1 MCWNTFVADAFVLST
16 YVVTTFYGAQLNS
29 QFFISSFCE
38 SAQLTSRNIKLSNCL
53 PFPRNY
59 KFLLITWQAK
69 LCDFNSLE
77 KGIDYFS
84 RNATRFDCINVIQRN
99 EPFHDTA
106 HSLYTNT
113 EKYFIKCFN

>member
-1 MCWNTFVADAFVLST
+1 M
-16 YVVTTFYGAQLNS
+16 TTFYGAQLNS

-59 KFLLITWQAK
+59 KFLLITWQQNCAT
-69 LCDFNSLE
+69 FNSLE

-84 RNATRFDCINVIQRN
+84 RNATRFDCINEIQRN

-106 HSLYTNT
+106 HNLYTNT
-113 EKYFIKCFN
+113 EKHFIKCLN